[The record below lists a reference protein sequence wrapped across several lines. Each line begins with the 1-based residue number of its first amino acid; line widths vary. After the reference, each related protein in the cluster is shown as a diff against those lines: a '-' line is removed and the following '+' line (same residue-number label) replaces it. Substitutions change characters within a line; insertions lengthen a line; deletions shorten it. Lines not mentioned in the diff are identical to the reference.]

1 MRSLFFRI
9 FVSFWI
15 ATTLISIGFGAI
27 YAFQSTE
34 SRWQAWQAL
43 HADAFR
49 VRVRDDERRMGATDP
64 DVPERIARALANPE
78 QLLTVFAVAAGEL
91 PRADVPLGA
100 QNLAERALASRE
112 PLEERGDR
120 VAFFAEP
127 MDAPFD
133 NTALVAELRRPSTL
147 RWYIGPDTLP
157 FRLLVVLAV
166 SGAVCYGLARQLTRR
181 LQTIREGSRRLA
193 AGDLSAR
200 VGPQLGDLDDEASAL
215 ARDLDQMAERID
227 GLLGAQQRLL
237 RDVSHELR
245 SPLARLTV
253 ALELARQEGGNALG
267 EYHDRIAREA
277 ELLGQLIGEILTLT
291 RLEGEAKAQ
300 RRADEL
306 DLSELVREVAEDAEF
321 EARPGQR
328 RVVLD
333 SGAGIQLLGYAD
345 ILRRAVEN
353 VVRNAL
359 RFAPA
364 ESAVEVRL
372 YRASMDGRPVARLEV
387 RDRGPGVPE
396 SFLRE
401 IFQPFFRVSQAR
413 DRRSGGSGV
422 GLAITERAVRLHGG
436 SVMARNAAGGG
447 LIVSIALP
455 LPGAPSGSCDGAD
468 GAGSAEA
475 VAAPQ
480 PAGS

>member
-1 MRSLFFRI
+1 M
-9 FVSFWI
+9 
-15 ATTLISIGFGAI
+15 
-27 YAFQSTE
+27 
-34 SRWQAWQAL
+34 
-43 HADAFR
+43 
-49 VRVRDDERRMGATDP
+49 
-64 DVPERIARALANPE
+64 
-78 QLLTVFAVAAGEL
+78 
-91 PRADVPLGA
+91 
-100 QNLAERALASRE
+100 
-112 PLEERGDR
+112 
-120 VAFFAEP
+120 
-127 MDAPFD
+127 
-133 NTALVAELRRPSTL
+133 LR
-147 RWYIGPDTLP
+147 
-157 FRLLVVLAV
+157 
-166 SGAVCYGLARQLTRR
+166 
-181 LQTIREGSRRLA
+181 
-193 AGDLSAR
+193 
-200 VGPQLGDLDDEASAL
+200 DLDDEASAL

-253 ALELARQEGGNALG
+253 ALELARQERGGELG

-277 ELLGQLIGEILTLT
+277 DLLGQLIGEILTLT

-300 RRADEL
+300 RQADAL
-306 DLSELVREVAEDAEF
+306 DLSALVREVAEDAEF
-321 EARPGQR
+321 EARFGKR

-333 SGAGIQLLGYAD
+333 SRAGIELLGYSD

-364 ESAVEVRL
+364 DSAVEVRL
-372 YRASMDGRPVARLEV
+372 ERESIEGRPMARLEV

-396 SFLRE
+396 NFLKE

-436 SVMARNAAGGG
+436 SVMARNAEDGG

-455 LPGAPSGSCDGAD
+455 LASTD
-468 GAGSAEA
+468 GSASGRVVSA
-475 VAAPQ
+475 RQRDALALT
-480 PAGS
+480 

>member
-49 VRVRDDERRMGATDP
+49 ARVRDDERRLGAADTG
-64 DVPERIARALANPE
+64 VPERIARALANPE
-78 QLLTVFAVAAGEL
+78 QLLTVFAVGANDL
-91 PRADVPLGA
+91 PRADLPLVA
-100 QNLAERALASRE
+100 QNLAARALASRE
-112 PLEERGDR
+112 PLDERGER
-120 VAFFAEP
+120 VAYFAEP
-127 MDAPFD
+127 LEPPFER
-133 NTALVAELRRPSTL
+133 TALVAELRRPSTL

-166 SGAVCYGLARQLTRR
+166 SGVVCYGLARQLTRR
-181 LQTIREGSRRLA
+181 VQTIREGSRRLA

-200 VGPQLGDLDDEASAL
+200 IGPQLGDLDDEASAL
-215 ARDLDQMAERID
+215 ARDLDQMAERIA

-253 ALELARQEGGNALG
+253 ALELARQEGGAALG

-277 ELLGQLIGEILTLT
+277 ERLGQLIGEILTLT

-300 RRADEL
+300 RQADAL

-321 EARPGQR
+321 EARFGQR

-333 SGAGIQLLGYAD
+333 SGAGIALLGHSD

-364 ESAVEVRL
+364 ESAIEVRL
-372 YRASMDGRPVARLEV
+372 ERASIAGRPMARLEV
-387 RDRGPGVPE
+387 RDCGPGVPE
-396 SFLRE
+396 NFLKE

-436 SVMARNAAGGG
+436 SVTARNADGGG

-455 LPGAPSGSCDGAD
+455 LAGVDGTPPPRGHGKGEELTIA
-468 GAGSAEA
+468 
-475 VAAPQ
+475 
-480 PAGS
+480 

>member
-9 FVSFWI
+9 FVSFWV

-49 VRVRDDERRMGATDP
+49 ARVRDDERRLDAADTG
-64 DVPERIARALANPE
+64 VPVRIARALANPE
-78 QLLTVFAVAAGEL
+78 QLLTVFAIEADDL
-91 PRADVPLGA
+91 PRADVPLA
-100 QNLAERALASRE
+100 VQNLADRALASHE
-112 PLEERGDR
+112 PLDERGER
-120 VAFFAEP
+120 VAYFAEP
-127 MDAPFD
+127 LAPPFEH
-133 NTALVAELRRPSTL
+133 TALVAELRRPSTL

-157 FRLLVVLAV
+157 FRLLVVLVV
-166 SGAVCYGLARQLTRR
+166 SGVVCYGLARQLTRR

-193 AGDLSAR
+193 AGDLSVR
-200 VGPQLGDLDDEASAL
+200 IGPMLRDLDDEASAL

-253 ALELARQEGGNALG
+253 ALELARQERGGELG

-277 ELLGQLIGEILTLT
+277 DLLGQLIGEIL
-291 RLEGEAKAQ
+291 A
-300 RRADEL
+300 L
-306 DLSELVREVAEDAEF
+306 DLSALVREVAEDAEF
-321 EARPGQR
+321 EARFGKR

-333 SGAGIQLLGYAD
+333 SRAGIELLGYSD

-364 ESAVEVRL
+364 DSAVEVRL
-372 YRASMDGRPVARLEV
+372 ERESIEGRPMARLEV

-396 SFLRE
+396 NFLKE

-436 SVMARNAAGGG
+436 SVMARNAEDGG

-455 LPGAPSGSCDGAD
+455 LASTD
-468 GAGSAEA
+468 GSASGRVVSA
-475 VAAPQ
+475 RQRDALALT
-480 PAGS
+480 